1 MSESP
6 SQPPQKKHK
15 PTTTRPSSSSSS
27 KLTRAISACKRCRT
41 KKIKCDQK
49 FPQCGKC
56 EVNGVECIGVD
67 LVTGR
72 EILRSYIVHLEERVK
87 FLEEKLRLQ
96 DRSGFVDEG
105 VSSIPP
111 GSSTIK
117 KKSNE
122 ISINEPLIKKESPL
136 INTKLDSIAFSK
148 IMSTAVRV
156 QNRLSDP
163 NIKPGNA
170 NVNLGHNSTTTN
182 ENGIDINNDISRAV
196 LPPKSTA
203 MQFLRVFFHQCNSQ
217 LPLFH
222 REEFLRDY
230 FIPIYGEF
238 DESISLASNNTKI
251 NKSFFNSS
259 SSDGDKTPC
268 WFDVYKSKIQQLL
281 TENTQNDI
289 QTIANNIIPPLKYRK
304 PLYFLNLVF
313 AVATLANHLRYPIH
327 ISESFRLAAMR
338 FSQDVD
344 NSIDPL
350 EHLQGILLY
359 AGYSI
364 MRPTNPGVWYIMGEA
379 LRICVDL
386 DLQNELKTKSKQ
398 NFNIDNF
405 TRDKRRRIFW
415 CCYSIDRQIC
425 FYLDR
430 PFGIPDESINTP
442 YPSSLDDS
450 KIIPNDNSTDYYY
463 YKNHHHHHHHDDD
476 NDDNEDD
483 INFSYKNVSLLFFKI
498 RKIQSQVTKILY
510 TNAEI
515 PREYKDLNHWKQ
527 SILIQLTQ
535 WKQELQSKLI
545 LKQLN
550 CDFNEIFFQLNY
562 HHTLLYIH
570 GLSPKNYKLSLIDYE
585 NLTNSS
591 IQVINCYTELLKTKS
606 INYTWA
612 GVHNLFMAGTSYLY
626 ALYNSKEIRLINS
639 IDQVQ
644 KITND
649 CLLVLQS
656 LIGRCDAANY
666 CCEIFHN
673 LTMIIINLKYAPKDK
688 KHLTELKPA
697 NSIPS
702 SSFSSSSST
711 SSSKISRES
720 LYRINNG
727 NVHSNLFHLVTELDH
742 LNPLT
747 KTKTINNNNNNNSD
761 HFDITNDEKQDH
773 DGTIITD
780 DLSSPPIDSSLLPL
794 NQQTILQWNDEELQN
809 FLNELNQSNQ
819 SNQSSP
825 NNNSSIRDEKKT
837 FELIHDMPNEIIWD
851 EFFANKQ

>member
-1 MSESP
+1 MSESLP
-6 SQPPQKKHK
+6 PPQKKHK
-15 PTTTRPSSSSSS
+15 PTSS

-56 EVNGVECIGVD
+56 EANGVECIGVD
-67 LVTGR
+67 LITGR
-72 EILRSYIVHLEERVK
+72 EIPRSYIVHLEERVK
-87 FLEEKLRLQ
+87 FLEEKLKLQ
-96 DRSGFVDEG
+96 GEIGGIDDDINTPG
-105 VSSIPP
+105 
-111 GSSTIK
+111 GSSK
-117 KKSNE
+117 NGDELVSDKPS
-122 ISINEPLIKKESPL
+122 IKKENPL
-136 INTKLDSIAFSK
+136 INSKHDSIAFSK
-148 IMSTAVRV
+148 LMSTAVRV

-163 NIKPGNA
+163 NIKTGY
-170 NVNLGHNSTTTN
+170 LGQNSAHTTTTDT
-182 ENGIDINNDISRAV
+182 GIDDTNCSIAPAV

-230 FIPIYGEF
+230 FIPVYGEF
-238 DESISLASNNTKI
+238 DESISLASNTTSI
-251 NKSFFNSS
+251 NKSFFKNM
-259 SSDGDKTPC
+259 DKTSY
-268 WFDVYKSKIQQLL
+268 WFDIYKSKIQQLL
-281 TENTQNDI
+281 SESSTKDI
-289 QTIANNIIPPLKYRK
+289 QSIANNIIPPIKYRK
-304 PLYFLNLVF
+304 PLYFLNLLF

-415 CCYSIDRQIC
+415 CCYSMDRQIC

-442 YPSSLDDS
+442 YPSVLDDS
-450 KIIPNDNSTDYYY
+450 KIIPNDNTTDYY
-463 YKNHHHHHHHDDD
+463 NCGDDD
-476 NDDNEDD
+476 E
-483 INFSYKNVSLLFFKI
+483 NFSYKNVSISFFKI

-527 SILIQLTQ
+527 SIILQLTH
-535 WKQELQSKLI
+535 WKQELYSDSTMKRM
-545 LKQLN
+545 N
-550 CDFNEIFFQLNY
+550 CDFNNIFFQLNY

-639 IDQVQ
+639 IEQVQ
-644 KITND
+644 NITNN

-673 LTMIIINLKYAPKDK
+673 LTMIILNLKYSPDNKG
-688 KHLTELKPA
+688 LITSTTTTI
-697 NSIPS
+697 NNPS
-702 SSFSSSSST
+702 SA
-711 SSSKISRES
+711 SKVSRES

-747 KTKTINNNNNNNSD
+747 KVVNS
-761 HFDITNDEKQDH
+761 NDQDN
-773 DGTIITD
+773 ISNATD
-780 DLSSPPIDSSLLPL
+780 VMSSPLMDPSLLPL
-794 NQQTILQWNDEELQN
+794 NQQTILQWNDEDLQN

-819 SNQSSP
+819 SSP
-825 NNNSSIRDEKKT
+825 SNSSIRDEKKT